1 MRRRTLREHRL
12 ELRILWDFLEECG
25 LAYEAQELIV
35 GTMGGTCGELYCAP
49 TLDAPSDLDSDP
61 EEELREALL
70 GERALVEAVSHVQ
83 EFHRLHDE
91 LRRTRA
97 RVVAL
102 EAQIRSSE
110 SSEDQSLE
118 KCPRRDVRATG
129 RGRGSRKRTFAGET
143 RTC

>member
-12 ELRILWDFLEECG
+12 ELRILWDFLDECG
-25 LAYEAQELIV
+25 LAFEAKELIV
-35 GTMGGTCGELYCAP
+35 GKMGWTCGELYCAP

-61 EEELREALL
+61 EEELREALI

-102 EAQIRSSE
+102 EAQLRSSE
-110 SSEDQSLE
+110 SSEDRTVE

-129 RGRGSRKRTFAGET
+129 RGRGSRNRTVAGET

>member
-25 LAYEAQELIV
+25 LAFEAKELLV
-35 GTMGGTCGELYCAP
+35 GTMGWTCGELYCAP

-61 EEELREALL
+61 EEELREALI

-97 RVVAL
+97 RVVPL
-102 EAQIRSSE
+102 EAQLRSSE
-110 SSEDQSLE
+110 SSEDQNVE

-129 RGRGSRKRTFAGET
+129 RGRGSRKRTVVGET
-143 RTC
+143 ASC